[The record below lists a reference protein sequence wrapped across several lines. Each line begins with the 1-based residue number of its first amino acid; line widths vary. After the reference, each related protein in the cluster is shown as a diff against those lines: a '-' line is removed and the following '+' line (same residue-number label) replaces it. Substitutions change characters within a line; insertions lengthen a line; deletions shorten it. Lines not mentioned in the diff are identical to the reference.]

1 MVTEPEN
8 LKTVPVPTFLLNTVP
23 VPTLAPVP
31 ATVLVSGLAL
41 VLVLG
46 QRKLSQI
53 NIYKQ

>member
-8 LKTVPVPTFLLNTVP
+8 LKTVPVPTFFLNTVP

-31 ATVLVSGLAL
+31 ATVSVPGLAL

-53 NIYKQ
+53 NICK